1 MKKITGSF
9 PFRLLLGVIL
19 GIIVGQ
25 LAGSG
30 LMHVVVTIK
39 YILNQ
44 VIVFCVPLI
53 IIGFIA
59 PSITRLGNNASKMLG
74 VAIIIAYVSSIGAA
88 LFSMTAGFLMIPH
101 LSIATEV
108 EGLKDLPAIVFQLDI
123 PQIMPVMSALVFSL
137 LLGLAATWTKAAV
150 ITEVLEEF
158 QQIVLSIVTRVVIP
172 ILPVFIA
179 FTFCALS
186 YEGTITKQLPVFL
199 KVIVIVLVGH
209 FIWMTLLYV
218 LAGVYSGENPL
229 DIIKNYGPA
238 YLTAVGTMSSAATL
252 AVALQCAEK
261 CKPLRKDMVQ
271 FGIPLFANIHL
282 CGSVLTEVFFCMT
295 VSKILYDTVPTPGT
309 MILFC
314 VLLGVFAIGAPG
326 VPGGTVMASLG
337 LITGVLGF
345 GDSGTALMLTIF
357 ALQDSFGTACN
368 VTGDGALT
376 LILTGYTKRHNIEEQ
391 TIERI
396 DL

>member
-1 MKKITGSF
+1 MKKITGSL

-108 EGLKDLPAIVFQLDI
+108 EGLKDLPQIVFQLDI

-137 LLGLAATWTKAAV
+137 LLGLAATWTRAAV
-150 ITEVLEEF
+150 VTQVLEEF
-158 QQIVLSIVTRVVIP
+158 QQIVLSIVTKVVIP

-252 AVALQCAEK
+252 PVALSCAKKSGALDE
-261 CKPLRKDMVQ
+261 DIAD
-271 FGIPLFANIHL
+271 FAIPLGATVHL
-282 CGSVLTEVFFCMT
+282 CGSVLTEVFFVMT
-295 VSKILYDTVPTPGT
+295 VSQVLYGHLPAFGT
-309 MILFC
+309 MVLFII
-314 VLLGVFAIGAPG
+314 LLGIFAVGAPG

-337 LITGVLGF
+337 IIISVLGF
-345 GDSGTALMLTIF
+345 DENGVALMLTIF

-368 VTGDGALT
+368 VVGDGALA
-376 LILTGYTKRHNIEEQ
+376 LILNGIFKKDKQ
-391 TIERI
+391 KA
-396 DL
+396 